1 MESFKTDFMNF
12 NSEPSTVW
20 IMTTN
25 VLDISRTLVTGGL
38 ILAYKSLRQCVLK
51 QQTSLFD

>member
-25 VLDISRTLVTGGL
+25 VLDISRTHVTGGL
-38 ILAYKSLRQCVLK
+38 IFAYKSLRQCLFK